1 MSEKIIEREYEA
13 AFANV
18 ASTSPV
24 FPYRAKLQML
34 DLVEEKIKIDK
45 HIMSIV
51 NEKTNQA
58 IKSGKIF
65 ESYVSTTFNMD
76 AKLLG
81 ITARSQTDRDKGL
94 VKINHQ
100 VVDLAIVDDGKIV
113 KTAQAKVNEHAS
125 KTAKEHSKLSSDKS
139 APKYGDANV
148 ALMPA
153 DQVEVARDTATK
165 LAGKHRA
172 MAEKTAKQGGPSAKI
187 QVNEA
192 QAEAYEQTARKAS
205 GTIEY
210 NGASSAP
217 LTKSEAD
224 DMGAGNLDKL
234 KKTQSQYE
242 TRSTVQ
248 NMRKAASGAAAMSA
262 VVAGTVNIVN
272 YVGLVRAGKIDASD
286 AAVKIA
292 AETAA
297 SAADSAIKAAAT
309 TGLQSMIVRLGS
321 REAAQSMA
329 SQSVGALLRSNAIS
343 VGVVCA
349 IDAIKDLVLFGA
361 GKLTLAELEERSGKN
376 IFSTAAG
383 TVGGSIG
390 ASICGG
396 LAMGGALA
404 PAALPVLG
412 GLAGGL
418 IASMAMAF
426 AIENGIEAPYRELVT
441 NTQTLRESAIILQ
454 DVSNRFFEG
463 QVYFEQFMAA
473 DAALDQS
480 FNEQAAIIKTSGVDM
495 RQAIDRI

>member
-18 ASTSPV
+18 ASTNPV

-34 DLVEEKIKIDK
+34 RMVEEKIKVDATIRGILKERTDYSVK
-45 HIMSIV
+45 
-51 NEKTNQA
+51 A
-58 IKSGKIF
+58 GKIF
-65 ESYVSTTFNMD
+65 EQYVPTTFNMD
-76 AKLLG
+76 ANLMG
-81 ITARSQTDRDKGL
+81 IAARAQTDRDKGL
-94 VKINHQ
+94 ISRNHQ
-100 VVDLAIVDDGKIV
+100 VVDIAIVDDGNIV
-113 KTAQAKVNEHAS
+113 KTAQAKVNEHAL
-125 KTAKEHSKLSSDKS
+125 KTAKEHSKLLDDKS
-139 APKYGDANV
+139 APKYEAADV

-153 DQVEVARDTATK
+153 DQVESAREKAIG
-165 LAGKHRA
+165 LANKHRA
-172 MAEKTAKQGGPSAKI
+172 MAEETAKQGGSSAKI
-187 QVNEA
+187 QVNKA
-192 QAEAYEQTARKAS
+192 QAKAYEQTAQKAS

-210 NGASSAP
+210 SGASSAP

-224 DMGAGNLDKL
+224 DMSKGNLSKL
-234 KKTQSQYE
+234 ETKQSQYK
-242 TRSTVQ
+242 TRSTLQ
-248 NMRKAASGAAAMSA
+248 NMRDAASGAAAMSA
-262 VVAGTVNIVN
+262 VVAGTVNVVN
-272 YVGLVRAGKIDASD
+272 YVGLVRAGKIDASE
-286 AAVKIA
+286 AVVKIA

-329 SQSVGALLRSNAIS
+329 SQSVSALLRSNAIS

-376 IFSTAAG
+376 LFSTAAG

-396 LAMGGALA
+396 LAIGGVLA

-480 FNEQAAIIKTSGVDM
+480 FNEQAAIIKRSGEDM

>member
-24 FPYRAKLQML
+24 FPYRAKLEML
-34 DLVEEKIKIDK
+34 ELVEEKIRSNSNV
-45 HIMSIV
+45 SIFSQWD
-51 NEKTNQA
+51 NDPAQLGGFIAE
-58 IKSGKIF
+58 
-65 ESYVSTTFNMD
+65 EWHSTTYNMD
-76 AKLLG
+76 AIVKG
-81 ITARSQTDRDKGL
+81 KTARAQTGLDNGVIGNNDK
-94 VKINHQ
+94 VS
-100 VVDLAIVDDGKIV
+100 DLAIVDHGKVVKKVQSKYYRDAQTTANKHATVRKDG
-113 KTAQAKVNEHAS
+113 S
-125 KTAKEHSKLSSDKS
+125 G
-139 APKYGDANV
+139 PKFEDANV
-148 ALMPA
+148 ALSPA
-153 DQVEVARDTATK
+153 DQVPAIRQKSLE
-165 LAGKHRA
+165 GYHRK
-172 MAEKTAKQGGPSAKI
+172 MTQAERLRQQDGSPDLVRAHEAK
-187 QVNEA
+187 
-192 QAEAYEQTARKAS
+192 AEAYKQTAQKAAA
-205 GTIEY
+205 TIEHD
-210 NGASSAP
+210 GASSAP
-217 LTKSEAD
+217 LTKSEANAF
-224 DMGAGNLDKL
+224 GAGDIGKL
-234 KKTQSQYE
+234 ETTQSQYE

-272 YVGLVRAGKIDASD
+272 YVGLVRAGKIDASE

-297 SAADSAIKAAAT
+297 SAADSAMKAAAT

-329 SQSVGALLRSNAIS
+329 SQSVSALLRSNAIS

-376 IFSTAAG
+376 LFSTAAG

-396 LAMGGALA
+396 LVMGGALA

-454 DVSNRFFEG
+454 DVSNRFLEG

-480 FNEQAAIIKTSGVDM
+480 FNEQAAIIKRSGEDM